1 MPSVSIPLAYSVP
14 AAAAL
19 WSYLDAKYFLKEDVR
34 KIYYF
39 IAATIFAT
47 LKERRDE
54 LNPFYVLEA
63 WAQKTPDKTFLLF
76 EGKSFTYK
84 QAYERVLKHGTWMK
98 SRFGLESGQVV
109 AMDFVNSDDFI
120 WVWLGM
126 WSIGVTPAFINYSL
140 TRTPLIHSIKLSG
153 SRVMLIDEQ
162 VFSDLDDGTKQEL
175 SGPGFNEDGSALEI
189 VPFTAAVVAEIE
201 QTAGERLP
209 NSSRGGQLLKDMA
222 ILISTSGTTGLPKQ
236 AVVSWSKC
244 AISAHAVNWFLGL
257 NKDDVFYTSMPL
269 YHSSASIL
277 GVCTVLSG
285 GSTLALGRKFNRK
298 GFWEDVRSSGA
309 TVIQY
314 VGETCRYLL
323 SVPPSADDKNHRV
336 RLAFGNGLRPD
347 VWPVFKKRFGID
359 TVSEFYAA
367 TEAPAALF
375 NTSRNSLSEGC
386 VGVSG
391 LISRTLMADTML
403 LVELDEDYVPIRDA
417 KTGLCKL
424 AATGEPGELLF
435 KLKEDDIESQFQ
447 GYFRNEG
454 ATTKKILHNVRS
466 KGDAYFST
474 GDILR
479 LDGDGRWFFCDRIG
493 DTFRWKSHNVSTA
506 EVAEAL
512 GARRDLVDEANVYG
526 VQLPGFD
533 GRAGCAAVTLE
544 PALQRRFE
552 GGEPVDAATLA
563 ALAAA
568 AMKTLPRYAVP
579 VFLRLQRDEG
589 ASNRTGT
596 NKQQKVALRDEGV
609 DPAKVEAKGDV
620 VFWLP
625 PGGEA
630 YERFGAREWS
640 KLTAG
645 ELKL

>member
-1 MPSVSIPLAYSVP
+1 MPASIPLAYSVP

-34 KIYYF
+34 KIYYL
-39 IAATIFAT
+39 IAATLFAS

-54 LNPFYVLEA
+54 LNPFYVLES

-76 EGKSFTYK
+76 EDKSFTYK
-84 QAYERVLKHGTWMK
+84 DAYERVLKHGTWMK
-98 SRFGLESGQVV
+98 NRFALESGQVV
-109 AMDFVNSDDFI
+109 AMDFVNSDNFI

-153 SRVMLIDEQ
+153 SRVLLIDEQ
-162 VFSDLDDGTKQEL
+162 VFNDLDDGTKQEL
-175 SGPGFNEDGSALEI
+175 SGAGFNEDGSALEI
-189 VPFTAAVVAEIE
+189 VPFTAAVVSEID
-201 QTAGERLP
+201 QTVRTRLP
-209 NSSRGGQLLKDMA
+209 NSSRSGQLLKDMA

-244 AISAHAVNWFLGL
+244 AIGALATSWFLGL
-257 NKDDVFYTSMPL
+257 SKDDVFYTSMPL

-285 GSTLALGRKFNRK
+285 GCTLALGRKFNRR
-298 GFWEDVRSSGA
+298 GFWEDVRASNA

-323 SVPPSADDKNHRV
+323 SVPPSPEDKNHRV

-347 VWPVFKKRFGID
+347 VWPVFKKRFGIE

-367 TEAPAALF
+367 TEAPSALF
-375 NTSRNSLSEGC
+375 NTSRNSLTEGC

-391 LISRTLMADTML
+391 AISRTLMADTML
-403 LVELDEDYVPIRDA
+403 LVELDEDYAPIRDP
-417 KTGLCKL
+417 KTGLCKR

-435 KLKEDDIESQFQ
+435 KLKENDIESQFQ

-454 ATTKKILHNVRS
+454 ATTKKILRDVRS
-466 KGDAYFST
+466 RGDAYFST

-479 LDGDGRWFFCDRIG
+479 LDDDGRWFFCDRIG

-544 PALQRRFE
+544 PALQSRFE
-552 GGEPVDAATLA
+552 KSGEIDEGVLGAV
-563 ALAAA
+563 AAA

-579 VFLRLQRDEG
+579 VFLRLLRDEG

-609 DPAKVEAKGDV
+609 NPAKVEAKGDL

-625 PGGEA
+625 PGGA
-630 YERFGAREWS
+630 ACERFGAKAWS
-640 KLTAG
+640 RLTAG
-645 ELKL
+645 KLRL

>member
-1 MPSVSIPLAYSVP
+1 
-14 AAAAL
+14 
-19 WSYLDAKYFLKEDVR
+19 
-34 KIYYF
+34 
-39 IAATIFAT
+39 
-47 LKERRDE
+47 
-54 LNPFYVLEA
+54 
-63 WAQKTPDKTFLLF
+63 LLF

-84 QAYERVLKHGTWMK
+84 DAYERVLRHGTWMK
-98 SRFGLESGQVV
+98 KRFGLESGQVA
-109 AMDFVNSDDFI
+109 AMDFVNSDTFI

-153 SRVMLIDEQ
+153 SKVLLIDEQ
-162 VFSDLDDGTKQEL
+162 VFNELDDGTKQEL
-175 SGPGFNEDGSALEI
+175 SGAGFTEDGGALEI
-189 VPFTAAVVAEIE
+189 VPFTAAVISEID
-201 QTAGERLP
+201 QTVGTRLP

-244 AISAHAVNWFLGL
+244 AISAHAMNWFLGL
-257 NKDDVFYTSMPL
+257 SNDDVFYTSMPL

-285 GSTLALGRKFNRK
+285 GSTLALGRKFNRR
-298 GFWEDVRSSGA
+298 GFWEDVRASNA

-323 SVPPSADDKNHRV
+323 SIPPSPEDKNHRV

-347 VWPVFKKRFGID
+347 VWPVFKKRFGIE

-375 NTSRNSLSEGC
+375 NSSRNSLTEGC

-391 LISRTLMADTML
+391 AISRTLMGSAMI
-403 LVELDEDYVPIRDA
+403 LVELDEDYVPIRDP
-417 KTGLCKL
+417 KTGLCKR

-435 KLKEDDIESQFQ
+435 KLKENDIESQFQ

-454 ATTKKILHNVRS
+454 ATTKKILRDVCAR
-466 KGDAYFST
+466 GDAYFST

-512 GARRDLVDEANVYG
+512 GAQRELVDEANVYG

-533 GRAGCAAVTLE
+533 GRAGCAAVTLAPE
-544 PALQRRFE
+544 LQRRFE
-552 GGEPVDAATLA
+552 DRGEVDDKVLEGVARRAIG
-563 ALAAA
+563 
-568 AMKTLPRYAVP
+568 TLPRYAVP
-579 VFLRLQRDEG
+579 VFLRLLRDEG

-609 DPAKVEAKGDV
+609 DPAKVQAKGDL

-625 PGGEA
+625 PGREA
-630 YERFGAREWS
+630 YERFGAKEWS
-640 KLTAG
+640 RLTAG